1 MLPSNRPCRGSIV
14 GNTLFRLDDGESVW
28 VVLLIVFV
36 KPSWPTSKE
45 RVVSPFGKLVTFVNE
60 LFGVRRSSILYL
72 KWLKIKNIYIYDN
85 KSYGGR
91 AMRSL
96 TTGSMWLMMIVVVVE
111 GNDKSPLNKFDTYSS
126 KQRIHS
132 SL

>member
-1 MLPSNRPCRGSIV
+1 
-14 GNTLFRLDDGESVW
+14 